1 MSISRHFS
9 FKMYKGIIS
18 HLINRRHYFTSGSQP
33 GKRKT
38 TFTNIYDL
46 KHTKKIKHVEKV
58 EGLNNNLMVCLLN
71 LWSSKV
77 GRNLRFYLVQPPHL
91 TDEA

>member
-1 MSISRHFS
+1 
-9 FKMYKGIIS
+9 MYKGIIS

-46 KHTKKIKHVEKV
+46 KHIKKIKHVEKV
-58 EGLNNNLMVCLLN
+58 EALNNNLMVCLFN
-71 LWSSKV
+71 LWSSKI
-77 GRNLRFYLVQPPHL
+77 GSNLRFYLVQPAHL
-91 TDEA
+91 TAEA